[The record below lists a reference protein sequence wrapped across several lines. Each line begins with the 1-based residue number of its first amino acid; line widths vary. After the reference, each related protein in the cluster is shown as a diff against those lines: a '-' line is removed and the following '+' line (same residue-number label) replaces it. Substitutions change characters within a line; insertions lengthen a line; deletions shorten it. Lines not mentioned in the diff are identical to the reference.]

1 MSLRPRPPR
10 TLPAVTS
17 PSAPAAV
24 VRDVAARVGLV
35 GNPSDGYGGAV
46 LATTVPGLSATVTA
60 TVADHVSFS
69 GPGATTGWASA
80 QAWWDHAC
88 DTGHGDDQRII
99 SASLWVLVEHLHQ
112 HRGRLVN
119 EGGVELEWSTGIP
132 RSVGLA
138 GSSALAV
145 GVIDAAARAW
155 GIDLDRRV
163 VAGLALMAERDVL
176 GIAAGWQD
184 RIVQSFGCTVLV
196 DASRLEVVDGVRVPL
211 VSVMSSPTVEPMPLL
226 VAWSDDAASPS
237 DDYHAP
243 LRLTG
248 TALVPPM
255 ADLADLARRA
265 TAALEAGDLAGV
277 AAAMDAGWLIRQRC
291 APLRPD
297 HADLV
302 ELVRAEGLAATTP
315 GSGGSVV
322 AVCMNE
328 VAAERAVAAVERAGC
343 RFARIGAG

>member
-1 MSLRPRPPR
+1 M
-10 TLPAVTS
+10 
-17 PSAPAAV
+17 
-24 VRDVAARVGLV
+24 
-35 GNPSDGYGGAV
+35 
-46 LATTVPGLSATVTA
+46 
-60 TVADHVSFS
+60 
-69 GPGATTGWASA
+69 
-80 QAWWDHAC
+80 
-88 DTGHGDDQRII
+88 
-99 SASLWVLVEHLHQ
+99 
-112 HRGRLVN
+112 N
-119 EGGVELEWSTGIP
+119 EGGVELEWSTDIP

-145 GVIDAAARAW
+145 GVIDATARAW

-163 VAGLALMAERDVL
+163 VAALALMAERDVL

-196 DASRLEVVDGVRVPL
+196 DASRLEEVDGVRVPL
-211 VSVMSSPTVEPMPLL
+211 VRTLSSRAVEPLPLL

-248 TALVPPM
+248 AALAAPM
-255 ADLADLARRA
+255 ADLAELARQG
-265 TAALEAGDLAGV
+265 TAAFEAGDLAGV

-297 HADLV
+297 HAALV

-322 AVCMNE
+322 AVCLDDD
-328 VAAERAVAAVERAGC
+328 AAGRAVAAVQRAGC
-343 RFARIGAG
+343 RFVRISAS

>member
-1 MSLRPRPPR
+1 M
-10 TLPAVTS
+10 TS
-17 PSAPAAV
+17 PSAPAAI
-24 VRDVAARVGLV
+24 VRNVAARVGLV
-35 GNPSDGYGGAV
+35 GNPSDGYSGAV
-46 LATTVPGLSATVTA
+46 LATTVPGMSATVKATA
-60 TVADHVSFS
+60 ADQVSFS
-69 GPGATTGWASA
+69 AAGATISWESA
-80 QAWWDHAC
+80 RAWWDHAC
-88 DTGHGDDQRII
+88 HSGHGDDQRII
-99 SASLWVLVEHLHQ
+99 SAALWVLVEHLRQ
-112 HRGRLVN
+112 HRDRVVN
-119 EGGVELEWSTGIP
+119 EGGVELEWSTDIP

-145 GVIDAAARAW
+145 GVIDATARAW
-155 GIDLDRRV
+155 KIDLDRRV
-163 VAGLALMAERDVL
+163 VAALALIAERDVL

-196 DASRLEVVDGVRVPL
+196 DASRLEEVDGVRVPL
-211 VSVMSSPTVEPMPLL
+211 VRTPTALAGAAMPLL

-248 TALVPPM
+248 AALATPM

-265 TAALEAGDLAGV
+265 TAALEAADLAGV

-322 AVCMNE
+322 AVCMDE
-328 VAAERAVAAVERAGC
+328 AAAERAIAAVQRAGC
-343 RFARIGAG
+343 RFARIGAR